1 MNVLRSSK
9 RVAYMDTSSEVLYPL
24 SNASRDDLARIC
36 ESLWGWTPCTSW
48 VCRKACQ
55 QLIGCSC
62 ERVAKLENFFDFY
75 RDITAYYI
83 PDFTGDSCP
92 ALRSH
97 DDLVDIVILLKSN
110 ADKPRSGLTKEY
122 FSQRF
127 QNGHKKMPTIAD
139 QNRAFS
145 LAARVFSM
153 IQCSVENQSDGLLEA
168 GTQPLTWHSDKSFAD
183 FIDSVFRK
191 RKQPAL
197 NPNDDVALSAR
208 VHLALV
214 TAKRLRKVAHLKI
227 IPTDNLGDHL
237 LLDNTNGTVA
247 IYHYTSVL
255 KEHILATGEDGIG
268 ETSTKSISNG
278 NIPRQLALE
287 TLHTLKN
294 ILFPVDAESQSLL
307 RSLVSKAN
315 FDPDILRLESSF
327 YGGLDEHQIGYE
339 YWGSRLID
347 LYDELE
353 NPMPRSYLEKWIERR
368 SGARYMMM
376 ATLAGVAMAVL
387 LGILSLAVSIFQA
400 WVGWQQWQHPVVKN

>member
-1 MNVLRSSK
+1 MGLERHLRSLSLSRSSLPPIVSK
-9 RVAYMDTSSEVLYPL
+9 A
-24 SNASRDDLARIC
+24 NI
-36 ESLWGWTPCTSW
+36 
-48 VCRKACQ
+48 
-55 QLIGCSC
+55 
-62 ERVAKLENFFDFY
+62 
-75 RDITAYYI
+75 DI
-83 PDFTGDSCP
+83 
-92 ALRSH
+92 
-97 DDLVDIVILLKSN
+97 
-110 ADKPRSGLTKEY
+110 
-122 FSQRF
+122 
-127 QNGHKKMPTIAD
+127 
-139 QNRAFS
+139 
-145 LAARVFSM
+145 
-153 IQCSVENQSDGLLEA
+153 
-168 GTQPLTWHSDKSFAD
+168 
-183 FIDSVFRK
+183 
-191 RKQPAL
+191 
-197 NPNDDVALSAR
+197 
-208 VHLALV
+208 
-214 TAKRLRKVAHLKI
+214 
-227 IPTDNLGDHL
+227 LG
-237 LLDNTNGTVA
+237 
-247 IYHYTSVL
+247 S
-255 KEHILATGEDGIG
+255 
-268 ETSTKSISNG
+268 G